1 MGKIALFL
9 LPLLLIGCDKKYNEI
24 IEVTQNNYQV
34 NSISPS
40 DSIRYSSSD
49 SLVTI
54 KINFNS
60 SSQVNEVYCRL
71 FDPDGVEIPN
81 SNLQLLDNGN
91 STNGDDVAGDNS
103 FANKILF
110 SRNYTKGYY
119 TSKYFV
125 LQPDDELKQV
135 AIGKFKYDNAQT
147 NIPPVISDLVIPDT
161 IARGVDFVFSV
172 KAFDANGQN
181 DIQSVYFD
189 LYRPDSS
196 VVSEGPFMM
205 HDNGDPGFGDAIA
218 GDGIYSFKN
227 SFGTTAQ
234 TGEWKFIF
242 QAKDRSNSLS
252 NTIEHN
258 MLVQ

>member
-1 MGKIALFL
+1 MGKTALFL

-40 DSIRYSSSD
+40 DSVRYSPSD

-54 KINFNS
+54 KIDFNS
-60 SSQVNEVYCRL
+60 SSQVNEVFCSI
-71 FDPDGVEIPN
+71 FDPDGFEIPN

-91 STNGDDVAGDNS
+91 SANGDNVAHDNS

-110 SRNYTKGYY
+110 SRNYTNGYY
-119 TSKYFV
+119 TTKYFV
-125 LQPDDELKQV
+125 LQSDDELKQV
-135 AIGKFKYDNAQT
+135 AIGKFKYDNGQA
-147 NIPPVISDLVIPDT
+147 NIAPVISNLVIPDT

-172 KAFDANGQN
+172 KAFDSNGQN

-189 LYRPDSS
+189 LYRPDGSI
-196 VVSEGPFMM
+196 VSEGPFIM
-205 HDNGDPGFGDAIA
+205 HDDGDSGFGDATA

-242 QAKDRSNSLS
+242 QSKDRSNSLS
-252 NTIEHN
+252 NTIVHYI
-258 MLVQ
+258 LVQ